1 MNLRILTRNSSTPAT
16 AIIAGLFYHQD
27 ITAEVAELQS
37 QVPEWVARFQKVL
50 AGDQPDIATGDHCNN
65 PYSCPFIAHCE
76 PPKTKYPVECLPYG
90 GKVVAQLLADGITD
104 IRDIPAGRLNRQH
117 ERVRRVTVTG
127 KPELNPGVRKK
138 LTKHS
143 CPRFYLD
150 FETVSLAVPIWKD
163 TNPYNILPFQWS
175 CHIETAPGEFTHKDY
190 LDDSGD
196 APMFPFIESLLD
208 VLGDDGAIFVYS
220 PFEKTRL
227 NQLVLRFPKLQE
239 RIENVIAR
247 LVDLWPLTT
256 DHYYHPDMRGSWSLK
271 KVLPTIAPDM
281 DYGDLG
287 EVQDGNAAG
296 QAYQEIINAD
306 TKPQRRQTLINDLR
320 EYCKRDTE
328 ALVVL
333 VQFLS
338 TGKYQRLS

>member
-1 MNLRILTRNSSTPAT
+1 
-16 AIIAGLFYHQD
+16 
-27 ITAEVAELQS
+27 
-37 QVPEWVARFQKVL
+37 
-50 AGDQPDIATGDHCNN
+50 
-65 PYSCPFIAHCE
+65 
-76 PPKTKYPVECLPYG
+76 
-90 GKVVAQLLADGITD
+90 
-104 IRDIPAGRLNRQH
+104 
-117 ERVRRVTVTG
+117 
-127 KPELNPGVRKK
+127 
-138 LTKHS
+138 
-143 CPRFYLD
+143 
-150 FETVSLAVPIWKD
+150 
-163 TNPYNILPFQWS
+163 
-175 CHIETAPGEFTHKDY
+175 
-190 LDDSGD
+190 
-196 APMFPFIESLLD
+196 MFPFIESLLD

-227 NQLVLRFPKLQE
+227 NQLALRFPKLQG
-239 RIENVIAR
+239 RIEKVIAR

-287 EVQDGNAAG
+287 EVQEGTAAG